1 MGVQENFNII
11 DAKWCILRPFS
22 VFLGGGISFTK
33 LQVLRSW
40 VNRFWKDL
48 SVVLSDDS
56 IALWTAVLRERNA
69 ER

>member
-1 MGVQENFNII
+1 MVHSEAIF
-11 DAKWCILRPFS
+11 CF
-22 VFLGGGISFTK
+22 FFGISFTK

-40 VNRFWKDL
+40 VNKFWKDL